1 MTTRPDEIR
10 NFYDRTM
17 AAASPAVK
25 ALYIALSEENSAG
38 LRAVLTD
45 DFTFKSPLAEFDSPE
60 GYVDMVSRFG
70 GWVETGRFLVDGDHV
85 AHTFVYHMTVP
96 GQADIPVCEVFEMR
110 DGLIRSSR
118 AYNNAA
124 DFPSPEA
131 C

>member
-1 MTTRPDEIR
+1 MTTAPNEIR
-10 NFYDRTM
+10 KHYDKTM
-17 AAASPAVK
+17 TAAPRAVK
-25 ALYIALSEENSAG
+25 AFYTALSEEDS
-38 LRAVLTD
+38 AVLTD
-45 DFTFKSPLAEFDSPE
+45 DFTFKSPLAEFDTPE

-85 AHTFVYHMTVP
+85 AHAFVYHMTAP
-96 GQADIPVCEVFEMR
+96 GRADIPVCEIFELR
-110 DGLIRSSR
+110 DGRIRSSR